1 MKLGSKLSLA
11 GISLVIIM
19 TTLLMMTV
27 NYSIS
32 QHERERVNRSLL
44 DAANKFQQ
52 VLTNQEQALAIQ
64 AQTFFQDPLRLAEID
79 NYQQPMNFDAIIH
92 PYLQDIGYNSKQ
104 RFAAVFHEVV
114 DANDKLSL
122 NLLYPPS
129 PKLARDEDTA
139 IETESLPKWYS
150 TARDLLTQPNI
161 QKQLKLD
168 EAMIEGKLVTGQT
181 YLLAGRLYRVQKVP
195 IQASEFND
203 QDTSEPVGVFV
214 LFDDIS
220 NEFAHRFI
228 LEDKQK
234 MASQSQQERS
244 FDIAFMTSSQQA
256 PLAST
261 DNRLIQTMQWATQ
274 NIDPQQAMTHAIEIE
289 INQQHYL
296 AVWKTWSV
304 NPEASGYLLLKNY
317 DAALA
322 PLHQL
327 QKNLLW
333 VSAVVLLLAIIT
345 MLWLTRSVV
354 QPITRLLQGTKT
366 VQEGNLNTVIPVETQ
381 DEIGDLTYAFNQMV
395 SEVRKKEQMES
406 LLAQKEIDRHRSIS
420 EMVAGVAHEV
430 NTPLGIVNSAA
441 SIIETSLSQQ
451 IRDELLEGKDAE
463 DSEEL
468 GEILEDVLDSSQLI
482 QSNMKRTSDLIQRF
496 KSLSVSQMT
505 DELENMLI
513 VDKIEELIMLY
524 KISARDSVL
533 AIHFQDDLEDKTLMW
548 QGYAGYL
555 FQIIQNLL
563 SNIERYAYANEQ
575 NGAVEIRLHATSL
588 NNEAAFCLQVKDNG
602 IGMDK
607 DAVARIFDAFYTT
620 GRGQGGSGLGMA
632 IVHNL
637 VTTALKGTIEVKSK
651 PNEGTQTT
659 ICFPQTIT

>member
-11 GISLVIIM
+11 GSSLVIIM

-27 NYSIS
+27 NYSLS
-32 QHERERVNRSLL
+32 QHERERVNRGLF

-79 NYQQPMNFDAIIH
+79 NYEQPMSFDAILH
-92 PYLQDIGYNSKQ
+92 PYLQDIGYNSQ
-104 RFAAVFHEVV
+104 HRFAAVFHEVV
-114 DANDKLSL
+114 DDNDKLSL
-122 NLLYPPS
+122 NLLYPPA
-129 PKLARDEDTA
+129 PELATDTHP
-139 IETESLPKWYS
+139 LPKWYGD
-150 TARDLLTQPNI
+150 ARNLLTETNI
-161 QKQLKLD
+161 QQQLQLD
-168 EAMIEGKLVTGQT
+168 ETMIEGKLVTGQT
-181 YLLAGRLYRVQKVP
+181 YFLAGRLYRVQKVP
-195 IQASEFND
+195 IQASKTAN
-203 QDTSEPVGVFV
+203 QDTPEPVGVFL
-214 LFDDIS
+214 LFD
-220 NEFAHRFI
+220 EVTEQFAHRFI

-234 MASQSQQERS
+234 MASQSPQERS
-244 FDIAFMTSSQQA
+244 SDIAFMISGQDT

-261 DNRLIQTMQWATQ
+261 DNTLVQSMQWATQ
-274 NIDPQQAMTHAIEIE
+274 NINPQQAMTDAIEIE

-304 NPEASGYLLLKNY
+304 NPDTSGYLLLKNY

-354 QPITRLLQGTKT
+354 QPITRLLEGTKT
-366 VQEGNLNTVIPVETQ
+366 VQAGNLNTVIPVETQ

-468 GEILEDVLDSSQLI
+468 GEILEDILDSSQLI

-496 KSLSVSQMT
+496 KSLSVSQMS
-505 DELENMLI
+505 DELESMLMI
-513 VDKIEELIMLY
+513 DKVEELIMLY
-524 KISARDSVL
+524 KISARDSAL
-533 AIHFQDDLEDKTLMW
+533 AIRFQPDLEDKTLMW

-555 FQIIQNLL
+555 FQILQNLL
-563 SNIERYAYANEQ
+563 SNIERYAYP
-575 NGAVEIRLHATSL
+575 NGQGGEVEIRLQATSL
-588 NNEAAFCLQVKDNG
+588 NNEAAFCLRVKDNG
-602 IGMDK
+602 CGMDK
-607 DAVARIFDAFYTT
+607 EAVARIFDAFYTT

-637 VTTALKGTIEVKSK
+637 VTTALKGTIEVESE
-651 PNEGTQTT
+651 PNKGTQTT

>member
-52 VLTNQEQALAIQ
+52 VLTNQEHALAIQ
-64 AQTFFQDPLRLAEID
+64 AKTFFQDPLRLAEID
-79 NYQQPMNFDAIIH
+79 NYQQPMSFDAILH

-104 RFAAVFHEVV
+104 RFGAVFHEVV

-129 PKLARDEDTA
+129 PKLATDEQ
-139 IETESLPKWYS
+139 SLPKWYS
-150 TARDLLTQPNI
+150 AVRDLLTQSNI
-161 QKQLKLD
+161 QKQLQLD
-168 EAMIEGKLVTGQT
+168 EAMIEGKLMTGQT
-181 YLLAGRLYRVQKVP
+181 YFLAGRLYRVQKIP
-195 IQASEFND
+195 IQASNIED
-203 QDTSEPVGVFV
+203 QDAPEPVGVFV

-220 NEFAHRFI
+220 NQFAHQFI

-234 MASQSQQERS
+234 MVNQLQQERL
-244 FDIAFMTSSQQA
+244 FDIAFMTSSQDA

-261 DNRLIQTMQWATQ
+261 DNNLMKSMQWATQ
-274 NIDPQQAMTHAIEIE
+274 NIDPQQAMTNTIEIE

-304 NPEASGYLLLKNY
+304 TPDTSGFLLLKNY

-366 VQEGNLNTVIPVETQ
+366 VQEGNLNTVIPVESQ

-441 SIIETSLSQQ
+441 SIIEISLSQQ
-451 IRDELLEGKDAE
+451 IRDELLEGKNAE
-463 DSEEL
+463 DREEL
-468 GEILEDVLDSSQLI
+468 GEILEDMLDSSQLI

-496 KSLSVSQMT
+496 KSLSVSQMS
-505 DELENMLI
+505 DELESMLMI
-513 VDKIEELIMLY
+513 DKVEELIMLY
-524 KISARDSVL
+524 KISARDSPL
-533 AIHFQDDLEDKTLMW
+533 AIHFQHDLDDKTLMW

-563 SNIERYAYANEQ
+563 SNIERYAYPDGQVAD
-575 NGAVEIRLHATSL
+575 VEINLHTTRL
-588 NNEAAFCLQVKDNG
+588 NNEDAFCLQVKDNG

-607 DAVARIFDAFYTT
+607 EAVARIFDAFYTT

-637 VTTALKGTIEVKSK
+637 VTIPLKGTIEVESELNK
-651 PNEGTQTT
+651 GTQTT
-659 ICFPQTIT
+659 LCFPQSIT